1 MKPRHLRG
9 GFDHF
14 QLALHSICGGGRYAK
29 HSQPARVPQGRI
41 TFFPMA
47 AADGIDYQ
55 INTATVSE
63 LLQDR
68 QPIPVAIIDRVIES
82 SFAQKLMLSR
92 TRGSVSCGPDLPCNV
107 DG

>member
-14 QLALHSICGGGRYAK
+14 QLALQSIRGGSGYSK
-29 HSQPARVPQGRI
+29 HSQPARVPQCCI
-41 TFFPMA
+41 TLLPVA
-47 AADGIDYQ
+47 AANGIDDQ

-68 QPIPVAIIDRVIES
+68 QPILVAIVDRVIQSAFPLE
-82 SFAQKLMLSR
+82 LMLSL
-92 TRGSVSCGPDLPCNV
+92 TRRSVCCRADLP
-107 DG
+107 G